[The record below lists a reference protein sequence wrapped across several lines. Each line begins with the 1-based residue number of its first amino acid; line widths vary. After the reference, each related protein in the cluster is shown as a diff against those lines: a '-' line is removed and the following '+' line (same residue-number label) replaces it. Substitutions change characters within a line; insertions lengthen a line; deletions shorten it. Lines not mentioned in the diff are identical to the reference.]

1 MDDNEPM
8 ASPEEHVAVIGGGT
22 MGAGIAHVFLVAGST
37 VTLVETDDDTAAA
50 GRARVAVSLGKA
62 AARDKLPTGT
72 TPDAMLASLLTAV
85 SVADLPNDV
94 GLVVEAVPEDAEL
107 KRRVLRDV
115 QDVLP
120 HADLATNTSSLS
132 VTELAAALPHPQ
144 LFCGMHFFNP
154 VPASALVE
162 VVRHDGVA
170 EDVVDRALA
179 RVERLGLTPV
189 TVHDAPGFASS
200 RLGVAVGLEAIR
212 MVEDGVATATDIDTA
227 MRLGYRWP
235 MGPLRLTDLVGLD
248 VRLSIAEYLAKRLGP
263 RFEPPRL
270 LRSMVA
276 EGKLGKKT
284 GAGFYTWRDDR

>member
-1 MDDNEPM
+1 MDDNGRM
-8 ASPEEHVAVIGGGT
+8 APQDEHVAVIGGGT
-22 MGAGIAHVFLVAGST
+22 MGAGIAHVFLVAGSP
-37 VTLVETDDDTAAA
+37 VTLVESDEATAAA
-50 GRARVAVSLGKA
+50 GRARIAVSLTKA
-62 AARDKLPTGT
+62 AARDKLPPDT
-72 TPDAMLASLLTAV
+72 TPEAMLASLLTVV
-85 SVADLPNDV
+85 SLRDLPDDT

-107 KRRVLRDV
+107 KRRILRGA
-115 QDVLP
+115 QEVLP
-120 HADLATNTSSLS
+120 GTDLATNTSSLS
-132 VTELAAALPHPQ
+132 VTDLATALPHPER
-144 LFCGMHFFNP
+144 FCGMHFFNP

-162 VVRHDGVA
+162 VVPHDAVA
-170 EDVVDRALA
+170 DDVVDRALA

-189 TVHDAPGFASS
+189 TVRDAPGFASS

-212 MVEDGVATATDIDTA
+212 MLEDGVATAEDIDTA

-248 VRLSIAEYLAKRLGP
+248 VRLSIAGYLADRLGP

-284 GAGFYTWRDDR
+284 GEGFYSWRKE